1 MNIYEFDMKQEDF
14 YNNELCNKVSQDL
27 EEQIK
32 IRSIAL
38 ELLQNWNGYREPGTE
53 ILKEFLF
60 SITELGD
67 YFYIRIDKQE
77 EFVELLTQSHKY
89 FHKNKEKY
97 DVIFGDAYN
106 SYMSVPWYLLTTE
119 WNNKITEKLNESG
132 IYAMVTRGG

>member
-97 DVIFGDAYN
+97 GYGNISYN
-106 SYMSVPWYLLTTE
+106 ICGKIYFCLPNLL
-119 WNNKITEKLNESG
+119 NKNWPLLERIITLSIYYNEQK
-132 IYAMVTRGG
+132 